1 MNPAA
6 VTLKEWKEYKQ
17 RLAGHL
23 REKFLEYNQTD
34 LMTKWISKLKEKE
47 ESGVIFKILVHLKKH
62 NTCIFYIRNTGRN
75 RIRHA
80 RDFRWQEAKE
90 GEYSDSNGIWYLQ
103 RERRRKNWVRRALD
117 CSTVPKKGHPSW
129 WRVLGPKLPAGR
141 VSCQWSR
148 PTLVLWSPSLAGSRL
163 QEVWPQQLET
173 SVNFAPQGKRSEQ
186 YIFF

>member
-6 VTLKEWKEYKQ
+6 VTLMEWKEYKQ

-34 LMTKWISKLKEKE
+34 LMTKWISKMKEKE

-62 NTCIFYIRNTGRN
+62 NTCIFYTRNTGRN

-103 RERRRKNWVRRALD
+103 RE
-117 CSTVPKKGHPSW
+117 KKE
-129 WRVLGPKLPAGR
+129 LGKK
-141 VSCQWSR
+141 S
-148 PTLVLWSPSLAGSRL
+148 SRL
-163 QEVWPQQLET
+163 QHSSKKGSPKLMKSPWAKTACWKSHVSAADLP
-173 SVNFAPQGKRSEQ
+173 
-186 YIFF
+186 